1 LPGVISLCGWLGPCP
16 PVEFEGPTST
26 SPSLEN
32 KKAKHIRIRTRR
44 LAPHEHKPDEDGVVI
59 YAGSYH
65 DKYEATRMRPDEEME
80 PYLEDMHDSSRWIIP
95 EPPVRQISTC
105 ELISIKLK
113 KLPLEVASQ
122 SQSGQPDADAEREVE
137 NETQYRA
144 SIVFKLDSSAEPV
157 TYKLFTNSVFVTL
170 PPCRPGPRGQHEV
183 HMRELPRYQTN
194 IWTVEMLKDHTAED
208 NEGDEKGV
216 MTINATGKG
225 GELLARAWCSERG
238 KNAVIRRHGGPC
250 FVCAVRA
257 AGVASLGTG
266 VLIWLE

>member
-1 LPGVISLCGWLGPCP
+1 M
-16 PVEFEGPTST
+16 F
-26 SPSLEN
+26 
-32 KKAKHIRIRTRR
+32 
-44 LAPHEHKPDEDGVVI
+44 I
-59 YAGSYH
+59 YAADH

-80 PYLEDMHDSSRWIIP
+80 SYLEDMHDSSRWIIP

-105 ELISIKLK
+105 ELVSIKLK
-113 KLPLEVASQ
+113 KLPLELGKLASQ

-157 TYKLFTNSVFVTL
+157 MYKLFTNPVFVTL
-170 PPCRPGPRGQHEV
+170 PPCRLGPRGEHEV

-238 KNAVIRRHGGPC
+238 KNAVISRQGGPC
-250 FVCAVRA
+250 FVCSVRA

-266 VLIWLE
+266 FLIWLQ